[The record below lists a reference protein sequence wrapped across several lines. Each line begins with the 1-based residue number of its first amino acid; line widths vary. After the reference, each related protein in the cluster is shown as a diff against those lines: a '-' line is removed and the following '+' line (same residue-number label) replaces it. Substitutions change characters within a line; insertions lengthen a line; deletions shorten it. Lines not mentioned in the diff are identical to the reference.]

1 MAKMAKI
8 IQSEETFMEATEA
21 VEFLKKVG
29 FSIRKENGEYFV
41 TPKIEETLFEN
52 GEDLMEFACDVANT
66 QTKFGVSVGT
76 VMELIAGMAHDALER
91 TEWSNDGKIAKYLEA
106 GQHGQH
112 GTKEAE

>member
-29 FSIRKENGEYFV
+29 FSIRKDGSEYFV
-41 TPKIEETLFEN
+41 TPKVDETLFEN

-91 TEWSNDGKIAKYLEA
+91 TEWSNDGKIAKYLE
-106 GQHGQH
+106 QETEGQH

>member
-1 MAKMAKI
+1 MAKMEKT
-8 IQSEETFMEATEA
+8 IQSEVTFMEATEA
-21 VEFLKKVG
+21 IEFLKKVG

-41 TPKIEETLFEN
+41 TPKIDETLFEN

-76 VMELIAGMAHDALER
+76 VMDIIDGMAQDVLER
-91 TEWSNDGKIAKYLEA
+91 TEWSNDGKIAKIMEA
-106 GQHGQH
+106 EEHGQH